1 MLRNVYPYPLLA
13 KPTELSGIPIADL
26 LDLGLMKLIAIS
38 QRGTKRDFVD
48 LYFIC
53 QHGYSLDDLLA
64 RLFEKYPTSYP
75 ISHLI
80 RALVYFEDAEQDA
93 SPRMLVPYNWD
104 QIKQF
109 FQDEGQRLMQQLYTN
124 SS

>member
-1 MLRNVYPYPLLA
+1 M
-13 KPTELSGIPIADL
+13 
-26 LDLGLMKLIAIS
+26 MKRFPFN
-38 QRGTKRDFVD
+38 QRGTKRDFID

-109 FQDEGQRLMQQLYTN
+109 FQDEGPRLMQQLYTN